1 MDYYSPY
8 SNQGF
13 YSTASVLKMIEYGS
27 YPSFMIMNADNF
39 ALYNTPLEN
48 YFSIN
53 FLNWREKISSVYLE
67 VKEALSKTEGSSIIS
82 HKAVADGVYR
92 IEYENGCVI
101 WVNYMN
107 SEYISEDGAVA
118 PKGYLVKGGA

>member
-1 MDYYSPY
+1 M
-8 SNQGF
+8 
-13 YSTASVLKMIEYGS
+13 
-27 YPSFMIMNADNF
+27 
-39 ALYNTPLEN
+39 
-48 YFSIN
+48 
-53 FLNWREKISSVYLE
+53 NWREKISSVYLE
-67 VKEALSKTEGSSIIS
+67 VKEALSKTEGNSIIS

-118 PKGYLVKGGA
+118 PTGYLVKGGA